1 MVVREY
7 AKSLKRQ
14 NVVLGIVLVLSVA
27 LIVFLGETDW
37 LDSRD
42 WTRAAA
48 GTQKLLFVWQGWMI
62 WRIVRN
68 RRLLREPGEMKQYM
82 VEKNDERRAAI
93 CGQAGRR
100 FATIF
105 MAAMSIA
112 SAIATMYNMTVFYTL
127 YFTMLAAL
135 MLWGT
140 LYLWYSKKM

>member
-1 MVVREY
+1 MTASEY

-27 LIVFLGETDW
+27 LIIFLGETGW

-42 WTRAAA
+42 WTRAAE

-105 MAAMSIA
+105 MAAMSSRRLRRCIA
-112 SAIATMYNMTVFYTL
+112 
-127 YFTMLAAL
+127 
-135 MLWGT
+135 
-140 LYLWYSKKM
+140 

>member
-1 MVVREY
+1 
-7 AKSLKRQ
+7 
-14 NVVLGIVLVLSVA
+14 
-27 LIVFLGETDW
+27 
-37 LDSRD
+37 
-42 WTRAAA
+42 
-48 GTQKLLFVWQGWMI
+48 MI

-93 CGQAGRR
+93 CGQAGRS

-112 SAIATMYNMTVFYTL
+112 SAVATMYNMTVFYTL
-127 YFTMLAAL
+127 YFTMLA
-135 MLWGT
+135 LWGA

>member
-1 MVVREY
+1 MVVRDY

-27 LIVFLGETDW
+27 LIIFLGETGW

-42 WTRAAA
+42 WTRAAE

-82 VEKNDERRAAI
+82 VEKN
-93 CGQAGRR
+93 
-100 FATIF
+100 ATIF

-135 MLWGT
+135 ALWGT

>member
-1 MVVREY
+1 
-7 AKSLKRQ
+7 
-14 NVVLGIVLVLSVA
+14 
-27 LIVFLGETDW
+27 
-37 LDSRD
+37 
-42 WTRAAA
+42 
-48 GTQKLLFVWQGWMI
+48 MI

-93 CGQAGRR
+93 CGQASRR

-112 SAIATMYNMTVFYTL
+112 SAVATMHNMTVFYTL
-127 YFTMLAAL
+127 YFTMLA
-135 MLWGT
+135 LWGV

>member
-1 MVVREY
+1 MTARDY

-27 LIVFLGETDW
+27 LIIFLGETGW

-42 WTRAAA
+42 WTRAAEGA
-48 GTQKLLFVWQGWMI
+48 QKLLFVWQGWMI

-82 VEKNDERRAAI
+82 VEKNDERRAA
-93 CGQAGRR
+93 
-100 FATIF
+100 TIF

-112 SAIATMYNMTVFYTL
+112 SAIATMYSMTVFYTL
-127 YFTMLAAL
+127 YFTMLA
-135 MLWGT
+135 LWGV
-140 LYLWYSKKM
+140 LYFWYSKKM

>member
-42 WTRAAA
+42 WTRAAE

-82 VEKNDERRAAI
+82 VEKNDERRAA
-93 CGQAGRR
+93 
-100 FATIF
+100 IF

>member
-1 MVVREY
+1 MVVRDH

-27 LIVFLGETDW
+27 LIIFLGETGW

-42 WTRAAA
+42 WTRAAE

-100 FATIF
+100 FVTIF

-135 MLWGT
+135 ALWGT

>member
-1 MVVREY
+1 MVVRDY

-14 NVVLGIVLVLSVA
+14 NVVLGMALVLSVA
-27 LIVFLGETDW
+27 LIIFLGETGW

-42 WTRAAA
+42 WTRAAE

-93 CGQAGRR
+93 CGQAPLRDDIHGGDEHCVGDCDDVQHDRVLH
-100 FATIF
+100 A
-105 MAAMSIA
+105 
-112 SAIATMYNMTVFYTL
+112 VL
-127 YFTMLAAL
+127 YHAGGAGAVGYIVSLVQ
-135 MLWGT
+135 
-140 LYLWYSKKM
+140 